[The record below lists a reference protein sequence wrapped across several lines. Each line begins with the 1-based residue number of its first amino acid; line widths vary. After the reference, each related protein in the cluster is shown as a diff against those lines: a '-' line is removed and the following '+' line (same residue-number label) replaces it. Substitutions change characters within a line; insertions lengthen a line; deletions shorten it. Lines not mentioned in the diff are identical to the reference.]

1 MWART
6 RIEAGADPSST
17 RRCRVVPRSAARA
30 AVIAAIG
37 LVRRAVDLRL
47 EPVEDGT
54 YDRRTDCIQLLLGP
68 SYLVKI
74 GISGADDQND
84 RVDDARE
91 EQRIVGCQ
99 NRGRVEEYDAE
110 GL

>member
-1 MWART
+1 MLPVNPSQMPRERARIWAPW
-6 RIEAGADPSST
+6 AL
-17 RRCRVVPRSAARA
+17 RSAARA
-30 AVIAAIG
+30 AVIAAVG
-37 LVRRAVDLRL
+37 LVRRAVDLWL

-68 SYLVKI
+68 PYLVKI

-99 NRGRVEEYDAE
+99 NRGRVEEY
-110 GL
+110 

>member
-1 MWART
+1 MI
-6 RIEAGADPSST
+6 RI
-17 RRCRVVPRSAARA
+17 RCRSGRS
-30 AVIAAIG
+30 VS
-37 LVRRAVDLRL
+37 
-47 EPVEDGT
+47 
-54 YDRRTDCIQLLLGP
+54 DRIQMFLGP
-68 SYLVKI
+68 PYSVEI

-110 GL
+110 RLRN